1 MLCNEAARC
10 STSGVKGY
18 PLGMALA
25 YAPTIYARVLRHL
38 FFENFPMNRRNAFF
52 LATCLGLGALAS
64 PVGAQQFPS
73 QSVRIISP
81 FPAGSGPD
89 VVARMVGERLGA
101 AWKQPIVIDPRPG
114 ANGFIAVGAVKQ
126 ASATG
131 YDLLLADVGHL
142 AISPSL
148 FKKLPYDP
156 KADFAPVGGV
166 YRTSFFVVVGANSPI
181 KTAKDLI
188 AVAAATPGKIT
199 YGSNSIGGPLH
210 LGAAQVE
217 AASGTK
223 MLHVPY
229 KEISQL
235 YAAVS
240 TGEVDWAM
248 GSIASAGPLLKAGK
262 LRFIAIA
269 DDARAPSMPNVPTLE
284 ESGGPKGVKARTWVV
299 MMAPKATPAA
309 VVDSLNK
316 SLNDVLAQPEI
327 AEKFANFGFV
337 PYAITPATLGSLID
351 NDTVVYADMVKRTG
365 ASAD

>member
-1 MLCNEAARC
+1 M
-10 STSGVKGY
+10 
-18 PLGMALA
+18 
-25 YAPTIYARVLRHL
+25 H
-38 FFENFPMNRRNAFF
+38 RRNVILLTVGMG
-52 LATCLGLGALAS
+52 LATLAGS
-64 PVGAQQFPS
+64 IGAQTFPS

-101 AWKQPIVIDPRPG
+101 AWKQPVVVDPRPG
-114 ANGFIAVGAVKQ
+114 ANGFIAVGTVKQ
-126 ASATG
+126 APATG
-131 YDLLLADVGHL
+131 YDLLLADVGHM

-156 KADFAPVGGV
+156 KAYFTPVGGV

-188 AVAAATPGKIT
+188 AAAAVPGKVT

-223 MLHVPY
+223 MLHVPF

-248 GSIASAGPLLKAGK
+248 GSIASAGALMKAGK

-269 DDARAPSMPNVPTLE
+269 DDARSASLPKVPTLE
-284 ESGGPKGVKARTWVV
+284 ESGGPKGVAARTWVV
-299 MMAPKATPAA
+299 LMAPKATSAA

-316 SLNDVLAQPEI
+316 TLNEVLKHSEV

-337 PYAITPATLGSLID
+337 PYPITPAALDTLIES
-351 NDTVVYADMVKRTG
+351 DTVVYADMVKRTG